1 MRPEHFEYISS
12 EQIISNLVLLK
23 NLCFEVTD
31 ACNLACDYCVY
42 RDLYGDH
49 DERHGKM
56 MEFQQAKAVIDY
68 LANYWANEITG
79 RLEDRL
85 TISFYGGEPLLNMT
99 LIKDVIQYLKKTNL
113 NRQIIYNM
121 TTNAMLLDKHID
133 YLVEND
139 FSLLVSLDGDLKG
152 NGHRRQHNGSS
163 SFQQVF
169 NNLKYAMRKYP
180 DYFAKRVRF
189 NVVLHDLNDVDTSIK
204 FIHSEFG
211 SIPNISEINPRGLKK
226 ESVQL
231 FRSLY
236 KDIDNSI
243 NCSNNTVGIQ
253 NSMGFSYPDTARLIH
268 YLQNESG
275 NYYSGYLSLLAGL
288 TGTRPQPTPGTCTP
302 FAKKLFVTVNGKIL
316 QCERIGQ
323 EFSLGIADKEGV
335 HLNPAA
341 VAEEFNHRLGRI
353 SKTCM
358 RCENI
363 VSCKKCFYYLDNVDS
378 ERPSCPAFEWKT
390 ARQIEE
396 ENARHYLKKNPS
408 LLEQIKKE
416 YYIQ

>member
-243 NCSNNTVGIQ
+243 NYSNNTVGIQ

-275 NYYSGYLSLLAGL
+275 NYYSGYLSLLASL

-341 VAEEFNHRLGRI
+341 VAEEFNRKHSL
-353 SKTCM
+353 
-358 RCENI
+358 
-363 VSCKKCFYYLDNVDS
+363 
-378 ERPSCPAFEWKT
+378 
-390 ARQIEE
+390 
-396 ENARHYLKKNPS
+396 NPVFAA
-408 LLEQIKKE
+408 
-416 YYIQ
+416 